1 MLIKYKFVT
10 GEVTEVEVSEEI
22 GAVILELDRREY
34 NNNHRETRRHYHL
47 EACEYEGDTF
57 AVEDMAF
64 ERFVESEA
72 AKAVIVPALEKL
84 TGTQRQLIDALFYRN
99 MSAKEYAAQKGI
111 SEAAVSKCKS
121 ATLKTLHRLIKADNA

>member
-1 MLIKYKFVT
+1 MKFEYKSVT
-10 GEVTEVEVSEEI
+10 GTIAIDVDEEWVT
-22 GAVILELDRREY
+22 ILEDLDRREY

-57 AVEDMAF
+57 AVEDLAF
-64 ERFVESEA
+64 ERFVESET

-99 MSAKEYAAQKGI
+99 MSAKEYAAQKGV

-121 ATLKTLHRLIKADNA
+121 ATLKKLCRLIKADNA